1 MSKRENLRSGAVW
14 QNKQLC
20 LWGDTSCICKRKR
33 AIVSKYL
40 LLLSV
45 ILPSERN
52 FSIYQEIVSGLV
64 DYVDG
69 TSVFRFALSKDV
81 DGPYK
86 KRSPNES
93 GMRSSQENFAYEK
106 VYLYKFWLYLLE
118 VSYVLFG
125 IEVLIY
131 VLIFLHITDSF
142 FVFLCPQYYFCYI
155 NLGFSLVLWQ
165 WRLNQSFFF

>member
-1 MSKRENLRSGAVW
+1 MSKRE
-14 QNKQLC
+14 
-20 LWGDTSCICKRKR
+20 GDTSCICKWKR

-52 FSIYQEIVSGLV
+52 FSICQEIVSGLV

-69 TSVFRFALSKDV
+69 TSVFFRSALSKDV
-81 DGPYK
+81 DVPYK

-93 GMRSSQENFAYEK
+93 GMRSSRENFAYEK

-118 VSYVLFG
+118 VSYVLFD
-125 IEVLIY
+125 ISVLIY
-131 VLIFLHITDSF
+131 VLNFLHMTDSF

-155 NLGFSLVLWQ
+155 NLGFSLVL
-165 WRLNQSFFF
+165 